1 MEASIFS
8 TPCRADSIDSVLT
21 PLTYNTCTEYVKKR
35 TFADMRAM
43 LWVMT
48 TCFWEFPIHVM
59 LKKMVTRTKAA
70 TTLIL
75 SYLNIRMSVCRSEH
89 TVCQISTAM
98 PLPTALATSSRWRDY
113 NPTETRKKNDASLF
127 DFFGLNRMT
136 PSTNRD
142 IPDKKSKYVFTLLSI
157 DFHLRR
163 SENHHSTL
171 YLQGRGHF

>member
-1 MEASIFS
+1 MFKYDKIKAVAALVLVTIFFSITWIGNS
-8 TPCRADSIDSVLT
+8 QKHVVIAQSI
-21 PLTYNTCTEYVKKR
+21 
-35 TFADMRAM
+35 A
-43 LWVMT
+43 
-48 TCFWEFPIHVM
+48 
-59 LKKMVTRTKAA
+59 
-70 TTLIL
+70 
-75 SYLNIRMSVCRSEH
+75 RMSFRTH
-89 TVCQISTAM
+89 GM
-98 PLPTALATSSRWRDY
+98 PDFNCHAIADGTSDILKRGRRWRDY